1 MAQDEDAARRELAP
15 TGTLRVA
22 IAVGPSS
29 SALWTIRDP
38 ASGKPRGVTVDLGA
52 ALARRLGV
60 PLQLVEFESS
70 GEIVKAVDRNE
81 WDVTFVP
88 VDAERKT
95 VLDFAPDY
103 ALGESTYMVAPGTG
117 ITTLAEVDRAG
128 VRVVGVEGTATIR
141 SARRTLKNTEA
152 IGARSLDEAVDMIR
166 TGKADAIALGRDSL
180 VKMAEEMP
188 GARVMEGHFHATGTA
203 PAVAKGKPAALA
215 YATEFIEAAKAD
227 GTVTR
232 AFDAAGLDTAGV
244 APAGS
249 RS

>member
-1 MAQDEDAARRELAP
+1 MERDAALNELAP

-38 ASGKPRGVTVDLGA
+38 ASGKPSGVTVDLA
-52 ALARRLGV
+52 HALAARLGA
-60 PLQLVEFESS
+60 PLQLVEYESS
-70 GEIVKAVDRNE
+70 GEIVKAVGSGE

-88 VDAERKT
+88 VDAERKS
-95 VLDFAPDY
+95 VLDFATNY
-103 ALGESTYMVAPGTG
+103 ALGESTYMAAPGTG

-152 IGARSLDEAVDMIR
+152 IGARSLDEAVEMIR

-180 VKMAEEMP
+180 VRMAEEMP
-188 GARVMEGHFHATGTA
+188 GARVVDGHFHATGTA
-203 PAVAKGKPAALA
+203 PGLAKGKLAALA
-215 YATEFIEAAKAD
+215 YVTEFIESAKAD
-227 GTVTR
+227 GTVR
-232 AFDAAGLDTAGV
+232 KAFEAAGLDVSGV

>member
-1 MAQDEDAARRELAP
+1 MAQDRQAALKELAP
-15 TGTLRVA
+15 TGAVRVA

-38 ASGKPRGVTVDLGA
+38 ASGKPRGVTVELAGALG
-52 ALARRLGV
+52 RHLGV
-60 PLQLVEFESS
+60 PVQLVEFESS
-70 GEIVKAVDRNE
+70 GEIVKAVDADR

-88 VDAERKT
+88 VDAERKK
-95 VLDFAPDY
+95 VLDFAPNY
-103 ALGESTYMVAPGTG
+103 AVGESTYMAAPGTG

-152 IGARSLDEAVDMIR
+152 IGAKSLDEAVEMIR

-180 VKMAEEMP
+180 VTMAQEMP
-188 GARVMEGHFHATGTA
+188 GARVMDEAFHATGTA
-203 PAVAKGKPAALA
+203 PAVAKNKAAALA
-215 YATEFIEAAKAD
+215 CLGEFIEAVKAD
-227 GTVTR
+227 GTVNQ
-232 AFDAAGLDTAGV
+232 AFRTAGLDESGV